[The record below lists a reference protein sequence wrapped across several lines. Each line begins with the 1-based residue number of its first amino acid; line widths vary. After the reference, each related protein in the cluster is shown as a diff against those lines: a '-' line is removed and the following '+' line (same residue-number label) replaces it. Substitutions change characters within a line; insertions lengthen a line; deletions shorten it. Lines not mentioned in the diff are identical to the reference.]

1 MNTKFSSLL
10 LSLFLFFWSFLSNVY
25 ATDTI
30 QDEQGIQCFKFKWSI
45 EAGKLKQDEVF
56 WINVS
61 SQDIFVYQNGE
72 ILPTKLEEGFISRP
86 IDFSVEIDGDVN
98 LVKDK
103 DYFTSVKL
111 ENPQKAIFLTFDS
124 VIQWRDFYFILAH
137 SANYHT
143 PIFYISVDGLN
154 YEKIE
159 HYYIKKFPF
168 KYVKIV
174 FEPKPEKKT
183 DENEEIF
190 VSEIDFTQ
198 KVYTY
203 AAKALNSQAVDIYSD
218 YDCVGGSLGGISGEE
233 NLWEKSQKFEVEL
246 QETIREVASTGGNT
260 FIAAKNTIQKKVS
273 GAFPQLDQVLATVV
287 LWLMILSISLYIR
300 TRAKSKDFWILPQK
314 VIKVKR
320 KKVVKKVKNFL
331 VEKHKKISVLWISSI
346 NLLIKGKRKT
356 HEIKS
361 KKLIKIFKLMLSH
374 YEENKNT
381 FFPWEL
387 KDIYMNVI
395 DDFKE
400 DLSKKTHKKA
410 VDIINE
416 FIEKWWKVIINMKDK
431 K

>member
-1 MNTKFSSLL
+1 MNTKTASFFFYSFLFF
-10 LSLFLFFWSFLSNVY
+10 LSLFSTVY
-25 ATDTI
+25 AEDTPKVA
-30 QDEQGIQCFKFKWSI
+30 EGVECFKFKWNI

-61 SQDIFVYQNGE
+61 SQDIFAYQNGE

-86 IDFSVEIDGDVN
+86 IDFSVEIDGDAT

-103 DYFTSVKL
+103 DYFTSVKI
-111 ENPQKAIFLTFDS
+111 ENPQKTIFLTFDS
-124 VIQWRDFYFILAH
+124 VIQWRDFYFIFAH
-137 SANYHT
+137 SSNYHI
-143 PIFYISVDGLN
+143 PVFYISIDGIN

-168 KYVKIV
+168 KYIKIV

-183 DENEEIF
+183 DENEEIY

-203 AAKALNSQAVDIYSD
+203 AVKALNSQAVDIYSD
-218 YDCVGGSLGGISGEE
+218 YDCKNGSLGGVSWEE
-233 NLWEKSQKFEVEL
+233 NLWEKSPIFEVEL
-246 QETIREVASTGGNT
+246 EAFREVPSPTENT
-260 FIAAKNTIQKKVS
+260 FSATKNTIQKKVS
-273 GAFPQLDQVLATVV
+273 GTFPQLDQILATVV
-287 LWLMILSISLYIR
+287 LGLMILSISLYIR

-361 KKLIKIFKLMLSH
+361 KKLIKIFKLVLSH